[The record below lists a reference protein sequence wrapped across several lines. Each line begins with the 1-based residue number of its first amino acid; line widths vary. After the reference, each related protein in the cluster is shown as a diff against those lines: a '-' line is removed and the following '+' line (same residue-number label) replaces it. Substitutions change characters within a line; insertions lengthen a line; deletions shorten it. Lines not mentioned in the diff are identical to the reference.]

1 MHVHQFWWVW
11 AFRFWRYCYLQTW
24 PNFFHFLT
32 MDYSPWVSKKFNQLE
47 LAQKKLMQVGVDLKC
62 MLYQFWWVWAFR
74 FRRYLIPPNLAQIS
88 LSDLGCTPP
97 GGGSR
102 ICASANM
109 RVTITCS
116 ANAADGYT
124 ITGPGGASSTYQSL
138 SFTVTSGSYG
148 NYVCRSS
155 NPCGDAVSTIRLES
169 AACKFLN

>member
-1 MHVHQFWWVW
+1 
-11 AFRFWRYCYLQTW
+11 
-24 PNFFHFLT
+24 
-32 MDYSPWVSKKFNQLE
+32 
-47 LAQKKLMQVGVDLKC
+47 MQVGVDLKC
-62 MLYQFWWVWAFR
+62 MYINFGGCGLSGFGDIDTSK
-74 FRRYLIPPNLAQIS
+74 LGQIS